1 MWPFRA
7 NPRLKAYLE
16 TPAVLEAA
24 ENWSSSERSFAKY
37 LLRYSED
44 QAQRIIE
51 AYSTQTAPFRS
62 DPIATDPAFAQIFV
76 EIDAELEKL
85 FPEKR
90 MGQCHSVWRAKK
102 IMLKERGI
110 DWLTPVDLNP
120 SVIFD

>member
-1 MWPFRA
+1 MWPFRT

-24 ENWSSSERSFAKY
+24 ENWFFDERSFAKF

-44 QAQRIIE
+44 QAQRIIA
-51 AYSTQTAPFRS
+51 AYSIQTESLRH
-62 DPIATDPAFAQIFV
+62 DPIATDPAFTQIFE
-76 EIDAELEKL
+76 EIDNELEKL

-102 IMLKERGI
+102 TMLKERGI
-110 DWLTPVDLNP
+110 DWLSPIDLNP
-120 SVIFD
+120 YIRFD